1 MRDFSKKWPLVAVSG
16 AAGLLCLGTAITA
29 TASSHREAPFIT
41 SQPKVDG
48 TDFYMFRS
56 YGDDADTDSV
66 TLIANYDPLQD
77 SYGGPNYFELDPNAI
92 YEIHIDNTGDGVEDI
107 TFQFQFKNQ
116 FNVKSVPTGMDTNGN
131 QVNTTVPLVN
141 IGPGNDD
148 NNLSVIQTYTVN
160 VIDGARRSESA
171 GQITNSSGGGSTFTK
186 PLANIGNKSFPDYE
200 NYASQYMYN
209 VSIPGCA
216 NGSAATGKLFV
227 GQRKEGF
234 VVNLGELFDLVNQN
248 GSDAPLATGD
258 GNGYARN
265 AGQNILNDKNIT
277 SLALQVPVSCLV
289 ANANSPSIGG
299 WTTASLPQAEVLNP
313 TPSTPNSGPSNTSNN
328 GPTVYGGPYTQVSR
342 LGSPLVNEV
351 VIGLDKKDTFNA
363 SQPANDGQFAQFVT
377 NPSLPVLITTLFP
390 GVQTPDTPRDD
401 LVAAFLTGLN
411 LAATDGTVVF
421 NNQVGANPVASEM
434 LRLNTAIDPVDLD
447 AQDSLGL
454 LACDTSGFPNG
465 RRPFDDITDIELSV
479 AEGAITAAN
488 VNRLQTCDV
497 SSGTPTVQNA
507 GRVVNDGALPTTAMY
522 DSSFP
527 YLQTPIPGSPNS
539 AAATA
544 SGNNDNNN

>member
-1 MRDFSKKWPLVAVSG
+1 MRDFSIKWPLVAVSG
-16 AAGLLCLGTAITA
+16 AAGLLCLGTALTA
-29 TASSHREAPFIT
+29 TASSHREAPFIAG
-41 SQPKVDG
+41 QPTVDG

-56 YGDDADTDSV
+56 YGDDAGTDSV

-77 SYGGPNYFELDPNAI
+77 AYGGPNYFELNPDAV

-116 FNVKSVPTGMDTNGN
+116 FNVAAVPAGTDLNGN
-131 QVNTTVPLVN
+131 EVSTTGPLVN
-141 IGPGNDD
+141 IGPGADAANR
-148 NNLSVIQTYTVN
+148 NVNQTYTVN
-160 VIDGARRSESA
+160 VIDGDRRSASA
-171 GQITNSSGGGSTFTK
+171 GQITNASGGGSTFTK
-186 PLANIGNKSFPDYE
+186 PLANIGNKSFPNYNDYA
-200 NYASQYMYN
+200 NQYIYD

-216 NGSAATGKLFV
+216 NGDTANGKVFV

-248 GSDAPLATGD
+248 GTNAPVASNADTSYD
-258 GNGYARN
+258 RD

-289 ANANSPSIGG
+289 ANADSPSIGA

-313 TPSTPNSGPSNTSNN
+313 TPSTPNRGPSNTANN
-328 GPTVYGGPYTQVSR
+328 GANVRGGPYTQVSR

-363 SQPANDGQFAQFVT
+363 SQPANDGQFLQFVT
-377 NPSLPVLITTLFP
+377 NPSLPVLINSLFDVP
-390 GVQTPDTPRDD
+390 VPDAPRTD
-401 LVAAFLTGLN
+401 LVGAFLTGLS
-411 LAATDGTVVF
+411 LADSDGNVVF
-421 NNQVGANPVASEM
+421 SNQVGSATPSEM
-434 LRLNTAIDPVDLD
+434 LRLNTSVAPVDLD
-447 AQDSLGL
+447 SQNSLGL

-488 VNRLQTCDV
+488 VNNLQTCDV
-497 SSGTPTVQNA
+497 SSGTPTVVNQ
-507 GRVVNDGALPTTAMY
+507 GTVVTDGALPTTDMY
-522 DSSFP
+522 SSTFP
-527 YLQTPIPGSPNS
+527 YLLTPIPGSPNS

-544 SGNNDNNN
+544 SGNSNN